1 MAERNTDQAPVFDH
15 NPDIA
20 AEIEREKGEHHSD
33 SDGSTKAGESP
44 HGDEPVSKEK
54 AEIDGDERVEITEED
69 CYDELGYSY
78 PSWKK
83 WYVFNYDYVWMFLY

>member
-1 MAERNTDQAPVFDH
+1 MADHNANQAPVFSN

-20 AEIEREKGEHHSD
+20 AEIAREKAEARSE
-33 SDGSTKAGESP
+33 SEGSTKAGDSP
-44 HGDEPVSKEK
+44 HRDDLAPKEK
-54 AEIDGDERVEITEED
+54 VEFEGDGKIEITEED

-83 WYVFNYDYVWMFLY
+83 W